1 MNDAPFA
8 AELYGAWDFGP
19 VVFEDIIL
27 VCHIFARADAASGL
41 TRFIERLLRGV
52 IQAFALTV
60 PGIIMARQMSV
71 LLVSRLV

>member
-27 VCHIFARADAASGL
+27 VCCIFARPDEASEL
-41 TRFIERLLRGV
+41 TGSNERLLRGV
-52 IQAFALTV
+52 IQTFVLTI
-60 PGIIMARQMSV
+60 PGTTMVRQMSV
-71 LLVSRLV
+71 SLVSRLV